1 MDREATANIE
11 IKKKAN
17 RIKHTTRK
25 IKKKGGKERK
35 KSKRKHTPVPLT
47 RPSKELKH
55 SVSLCL
61 L

>member
-25 IKKKGGKERK
+25 IKKGK
-35 KSKRKHTPVPLT
+35 
-47 RPSKELKH
+47 KEKNQNVNIH
-55 SVSLCL
+55 QYRSHAHRRS
-61 L
+61 

>member
-25 IKKKGGKERK
+25 IKKGGERK
-35 KSKRKHTPVPLT
+35 KKIKT
-47 RPSKELKH
+47 
-55 SVSLCL
+55 
-61 L
+61 

>member
-25 IKKKGGKERK
+25 IKKRGGK
-35 KSKRKHTPVPLT
+35 
-47 RPSKELKH
+47 KEKNQNVNIH
-55 SVSLCL
+55 QYRSHAHRRS
-61 L
+61 